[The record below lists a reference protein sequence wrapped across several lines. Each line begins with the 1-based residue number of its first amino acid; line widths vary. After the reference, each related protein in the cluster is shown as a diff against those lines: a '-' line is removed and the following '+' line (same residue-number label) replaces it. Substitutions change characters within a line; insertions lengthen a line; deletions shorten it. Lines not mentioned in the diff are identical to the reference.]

1 MTLIG
6 VLLLSLFVRAEIA
19 DNTLDQME
27 HLSTDIKHRAAGLRI
42 QFDASTKESIPMLD
56 IESSMMEM
64 ENLVMQLESHISNLP
79 PPSL

>member
-19 DNTLDQME
+19 DNTLDQIE
-27 HLSTDIKHRAAGLRI
+27 HLSTDIKHRSASLRI
-42 QFDASTKESIPMLD
+42 QFDTSTKESIPMLD

>member
-6 VLLLSLFVRAEIA
+6 VLLLSLFVRAEIT

-27 HLSTDIKHRAAGLRI
+27 HLSTDIKHRAASLRF
-42 QFDASTKESIPMLD
+42 QFDVSTKESIPMLD

>member
-6 VLLLSLFVRAEIA
+6 VLLLSLFLCAEVP
-19 DNTLDQME
+19 DHTLDQME
-27 HLSTDIKHRAAGLRI
+27 HLSTDIKQRAASLSV
-42 QFDASTKESIPMLD
+42 QFDASTKESIPMLN